1 MRKIKIV
8 LVEVIK
14 NDLSKYIYI
23 YIYFKEKNDL
33 SIKEITKNMTLNRL
47 EWRARINVV
56 NINLSI
62 EDPKLTPKFW
72 D

>member
-1 MRKIKIV
+1 MT
-8 LVEVIK
+8 
-14 NDLSKYIYI
+14 YQFFF
-23 YIYFKEKNDL
+23 FKEKNDL

-62 EDPKLTPKFW
+62 EDPKLTPKF
-72 D
+72 

>member
-23 YIYFKEKNDL
+23 FFKEKNDL

-62 EDPKLTPKFW
+62 EDPKLTPKF
-72 D
+72 

>member
-1 MRKIKIV
+1 MYDILLIKKLI
-8 LVEVIK
+8 
-14 NDLSKYIYI
+14 SFAKYIYI
-23 YIYFKEKNDL
+23 FFKEKNDL

-62 EDPKLTPKFW
+62 EDPKLTPKF
-72 D
+72 

>member
-1 MRKIKIV
+1 MTYQ
-8 LVEVIK
+8 
-14 NDLSKYIYI
+14 NIYI
-23 YIYFKEKNDL
+23 YFFKEKNDL

>member
-23 YIYFKEKNDL
+23 FFFKEKNDL

>member
-1 MRKIKIV
+1 MTYQ
-8 LVEVIK
+8 
-14 NDLSKYIYI
+14 NIYI
-23 YIYFKEKNDL
+23 YFFFKEKNDL

-62 EDPKLTPKFW
+62 EDPKLTPKF
-72 D
+72 

>member
-23 YIYFKEKNDL
+23 YIFFKEKNDL

-62 EDPKLTPKFW
+62 EDPKLTPKF
-72 D
+72 

>member
-1 MRKIKIV
+1 MTYQ
-8 LVEVIK
+8 
-14 NDLSKYIYI
+14 NIYI
-23 YIYFKEKNDL
+23 YIFFKEKNDL